1 MWRCWRSSRLSTS
14 SSGCTCSRSG
24 SPSEDDEQPS
34 SSSSSPASDGNGGGR
49 CEGSKWG
56 PSHGS
61 FFAMRRKIEAKRC
74 CLQCTSGSS
83 NSSSVIK
90 PSATNPFTPPSNA
103 QLSSKESDAFSAQRS
118 NSFNL
123 ATSSADNAPPI
134 RERRAAPHTSDNDHQ
149 SLCRALLNRNG
160 LLEESP
166 DFRRTSSSIK
176 GPTGL
181 PEATAGDAHT
191 QPSSPCSRSQPPKS
205 RARAKS
211 SSPGRRRRRRR
222 WGSGG
227 RAEAEEPPPG
237 ASQTSTP
244 SGSQTSRQQR
254 PCGW

>member
-14 SSGCTCSRSG
+14 SSGCTCSRSC
-24 SPSEDDEQPS
+24 SPSEDDEQPF
-34 SSSSSPASDGNGGGR
+34 SSSSPASDGNGGGR

-56 PSHGS
+56 ASHGS
-61 FFAMRRKIEAKRC
+61 FFAIRRKIEAKRC
-74 CLQCTSGSS
+74 CLQRTSGSS
-83 NSSSVIK
+83 KSSSVIK

-103 QLSSKESDAFSAQRS
+103 QLSNKESDAFSAQRS
-118 NSFNL
+118 NCFNL
-123 ATSSADNAPPI
+123 ATSSAVNAPPI
-134 RERRAAPHTSDNDHQ
+134 RERRAAAHTSDNDHQ

-166 DFRRTSSSIK
+166 DFRHAPASFE
-176 GPTGL
+176 GPPGL
-181 PEATAGDAHT
+181 PEAAARDAHT
-191 QPSSPCSRSQPPKS
+191 QPFSPCSRSQPPKS

-211 SSPGRRRRRRR
+211 SAPGGRR

-244 SGSQTSRQQR
+244 SGSQTSKQQR